1 MMTTSTAGFEFDWSA
16 MRFPVYCLRCRII
29 KLLGLLLLA
38 SLLQACSFV
47 KVAYNQ
53 APELAY
59 LYLDNYVDFN
69 GAQSIQIKD
78 ELTKLQV
85 WHRQTQLPLYVD
97 TLQKLQ
103 QQMPSSMDS
112 TQACELFADVRSKL
126 LAVSDYA
133 EPAALAMAGTLSP
146 EQLTRMERKF
156 AKGNADYVDDFI
168 EATPKASR
176 NKRYKQAVSRA
187 EMLYGSLGDKQLAVI
202 GQSIEQSRFDA
213 RLSYTERLR
222 RQRDALESLR
232 LLVASKSAG
241 ADTLEK
247 TRTVIRGLFNRS
259 LNSPSTAY
267 SEQLEKMTLDTC
279 KGFAD
284 LHNSTTPAQRARA
297 VEILKGY
304 ENDMKAL
311 MGKS

>member
-1 MMTTSTAGFEFDWSA
+1 
-16 MRFPVYCLRCRII
+16 MRYRII

-38 SLLQACSFV
+38 GFLQACSFV
-47 KVAYNQ
+47 RVAYNQ

-59 LYLDNYVDFN
+59 LYLDSYVDFN
-69 GAQSIQIKD
+69 GTQSIQIKD
-78 ELTKLQV
+78 ELAKLQA

-97 TLQKLQ
+97 TLQKFQ
-103 QQMPSSMDS
+103 RQIPSTMEA
-112 TQACELFADVRSKL
+112 TQACELFADVRYKL

-133 EPAALAMAGTLSP
+133 EPAVLALAGSLSP

-168 EATPKASR
+168 EAAPKASR

-187 EMLYGSLGDKQLAVI
+187 EMLYGSLGDKQLDVI
-202 GQSIEQSRFDA
+202 RQSIDQSRFDA
-213 RLSYTERLR
+213 RLLYAERLR

-241 ADTLEK
+241 TDTPEK
-247 TRTVIRGLFNRS
+247 TRTVIRALFDRS
-259 LNSPSTAY
+259 INSPSAAY
-267 SEQLEKMTLDTC
+267 REQLEKMTLDTC
-279 KGFAD
+279 KSFAD

-304 ENDMKAL
+304 ENDMKTLIA
-311 MGKS
+311 KN

>member
-1 MMTTSTAGFEFDWSA
+1 
-16 MRFPVYCLRCRII
+16 MRFPVYFLRCRII
-29 KLLGLLLLA
+29 KLVGLLLLA
-38 SLLQACSFV
+38 GFLQACSFV

-59 LYLDNYVDFN
+59 LYLDSYIDFN
-69 GAQSIQIKD
+69 GTQSIQIKD
-78 ELTKLQV
+78 ELTKLQA
-85 WHRQTQLPLYVD
+85 WHRRTQLSLYID
-97 TLQKLQ
+97 TLQKFQ
-103 QQMPSSMDS
+103 RQIPSGMDA
-112 TQACELFADVRSKL
+112 TQACELFADVRLKL

-133 EPAALAMAGTLSP
+133 EPAVLALAGTLSP

-176 NKRYKQAVSRA
+176 KKRYKRAVSRA
-187 EMLYGSLGDKQLAVI
+187 EMLYGSLGDQQLDVI
-202 GQSIEQSRFDA
+202 GQSIDQSRFDA
-213 RLSYTERLR
+213 RLSYAERLR

-241 ADTLEK
+241 TDTPEK
-247 TRTVIRGLFNRS
+247 TRTVIRALFDR
-259 LNSPSTAY
+259 LINSPSAAY
-267 SEQLEKMTLDTC
+267 REQLEKMTLDTC
-279 KGFAD
+279 KSFAD

-304 ENDMKAL
+304 ENDMKTLIA
-311 MGKS
+311 KN